1 MGFPDWR
8 ISLGMMWLVGIS
20 FGINDLIPYIL
31 ISRYHNSLIFRL
43 KAPVGTE
50 RQFGVDCAMIVGQI
64 YFSQLFMSIILGPI
78 IGAWDSSVVIFLVTS
93 IAALIGVFV
102 TLFVLEYEI

>member
-1 MGFPDWR
+1 MMALVCIIFESFDIFSNIKLNILYPISFGILSISCLVMFLFPDWR

-43 KAPVGTE
+43 KV
-50 RQFGVDCAMIVGQI
+50 RYYQNI
-64 YFSQLFMSIILGPI
+64 
-78 IGAWDSSVVIFLVTS
+78 
-93 IAALIGVFV
+93 
-102 TLFVLEYEI
+102 